1 MASKRPASEEAEK
14 NTSKHVKKT
23 KAQKTLKKLK
33 SMVQEIGPEQ
43 LMDSLDEYALAEDWY
58 EDCTTV
64 EDVQARKEALKAV
77 VPPTVDNVFKVWM
90 KMEKVLVHTIKKN
103 PFHDIILEA
112 LSNGEM
118 AEFEN
123 LWGESASDECFSMM
137 QAYRD
142 AAICYFIREIE
153 NTAKSLPRNKL

>member
-1 MASKRPASEEAEK
+1 MAPKRPASEEVEK
-14 NTSKHVKKT
+14 NTSKRVKIT

-33 SMVQEIGPEQ
+33 SMVQKIGPDQ

-64 EDVQARKEALKAV
+64 GDVEARKEALKAV

-90 KMEKVLVHTIKKN
+90 KMEKVLLHTIKN

>member
-1 MASKRPASEEAEK
+1 MDLKRPASEEAEK
-14 NTSKHVKKT
+14 NTSKRVKKT

-64 EDVQARKEALKAV
+64 GDVEARKEALKAV

-90 KMEKVLVHTIKKN
+90 KMEKVLLHTIEKN

-142 AAICYFIREIE
+142 AAIRYFISEIE
-153 NTAKSLPRNKL
+153 NTAKSLPGL